1 MLFDQKGGGIMAT
14 APADLPRPRSRPRE
28 LEDPL
33 NLFVYHP
40 LAARLARLLVPTGIS
55 PNMVSVMSLAAL
67 CAATWAF
74 TRLAWPANA
83 LIGLVF
89 MLSWHVVDGADGDL
103 ARMTGRASATGELVD
118 GVCDYLGN
126 VIMYFAFAFL
136 LDDTIGG
143 WAWVLAVAAG
153 ASHVV
158 QTNHAETQRRLYLW
172 RAYGVPWLRTAAAA
186 GDAVFRKESWFTR
199 WFGFWAVGYIRL
211 SNWMSPSANP
221 IDAALAKT
229 EGDPREAGRIRQLV
243 RRSSRVSLVLQK
255 ALGGNPKTLIIAASI
270 AFGSPV
276 YYFLTTIFALNLILL
291 VSIVHH
297 KRVAARLAA
306 AISRG

>member
-14 APADLPRPRSRPRE
+14 AGGGLVQSRSRPRE

-40 LAARLARLLVPTGIS
+40 LAARLARLLVPTGLS
-55 PNMVSVMSLAAL
+55 PNAVSVGSLLAL
-67 CAATWAF
+67 IAATWAF
-74 TRLAWPANA
+74 VSLPWPVNA
-83 LIGLVF
+83 LAGLAF
-89 MLSWHVVDGADGDL
+89 MALWHVVDGADGDL

-118 GVCDYLGN
+118 GVCDYAGN
-126 VIMYFAFAFL
+126 VIMYFAFAFW
-136 LDDTIGG
+136 LDDTLGG
-143 WAWVLAVAAG
+143 WAWALAWGAG
-153 ASHVV
+153 GSHIV

-199 WFGFWAVGYIRL
+199 WFGFWGAGYVWL
-211 SNWMSPSANP
+211 SNRMSPAANP
-221 IDAALAKT
+221 IDEALAKA
-229 EGDPREAGRIRQLV
+229 DPREAGRIRALV
-243 RRSSRVSLVLQK
+243 RAGARISILLEK

-270 AFGSPV
+270 ALGSPV
-276 YYFLTTIFALNLILL
+276 YYFLTTIVVLNLILL

-297 KRVAARLAA
+297 KRVERRLAA
-306 AISRG
+306 MVSRA